1 MKHWRNW
8 RTTNK
13 VTEPRRYCKSCNR
26 YMLAAG
32 GKLIV
37 PKAPRA
43 VPYWKCLACIE
54 KRSPSPFQARS
65 A

>member
-1 MKHWRNW
+1 
-8 RTTNK
+8 
-13 VTEPRRYCKSCNR
+13 VTELRRYCKSCNR

-43 VPYWKCLACIE
+43 VPYWKCLACRE
-54 KRSPSPFQARS
+54 KRSPSPFAHLTIGR
-65 A
+65 